1 MKSRLMFTLC
11 PSSSFCSVFPSFQF
25 PSKTNF
31 FATLSFLNAFSRLL
45 PHTPLS
51 KKNSPPLKILLFFLS
66 KNENPLPA
74 FTCSLFIPSCKS
86 SPVPAIN
93 QSPSSTT
100 TMARWWCLWPHVPAC
115 STPPET
121 SPHSS
126 KTDME
131 RMCPKETPFV
141 NYMSILGVG
150 CPTT

>member
-11 PSSSFCSVFPSFQF
+11 PSSSFCSVFPPFQF

-51 KKNSPPLKILLFFLS
+51 EKKSPPLKNLIFFLP

-74 FTCSLFIPSCKS
+74 FTCSMFIPSCKS

-93 QSPSSTT
+93 SLHPQPLLWQGGGVYGHTSQHARLLQKPAPTLPKLTWKECVQMRLPLWTT
-100 TMARWWCLWPHVPAC
+100 WV
-115 STPPET
+115 
-121 SPHSS
+121 
-126 KTDME
+126 
-131 RMCPKETPFV
+131 
-141 NYMSILGVG
+141 Y
-150 CPTT
+150 